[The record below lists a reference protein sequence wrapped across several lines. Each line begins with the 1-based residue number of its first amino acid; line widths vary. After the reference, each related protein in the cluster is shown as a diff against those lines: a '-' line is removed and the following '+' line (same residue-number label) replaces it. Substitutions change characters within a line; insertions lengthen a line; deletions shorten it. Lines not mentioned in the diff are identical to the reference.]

1 MTKDELPSFGGKT
14 IEEWNQEW
22 VRVPD
27 GLKHHQSQ
35 LTYVVGLY
43 RYRLHSQDMALG
55 TGTDSKGGIAKRL
68 SDFIRPG
75 WSGRSH
81 HAGQLIFEHRKKLEL
96 WVLITGSGPAAR
108 SVARR
113 LKAPMEAFHQPAWNA
128 PNPNSETKR
137 KAKPRRRPT
146 SMKVAPVLNRYV
158 LRGAEDA
165 GPLSQ
170 MRA

>member
-1 MTKDELPSFGGKT
+1 MTENELPSLGGKT

-27 GLKHHQSQ
+27 GLKHHQPQ
-35 LTYVVGLY
+35 LTDVVGLY

-96 WVLITGSGPAAR
+96 WVLITGSGLAAR

-113 LKAPMEAFHQPAWNA
+113 LKAPMEAFHQPAWND
-128 PNPNSETKR
+128 PNPSSESKL
-137 KAKPRRRPT
+137 KAKPRRRPAA
-146 SMKVAPVLNRYV
+146 SEKAPVLNRFIM
-158 LRGAEDA
+158 RGTEEA
-165 GPLSQ
+165 GPNSQ
-170 MRA
+170 MGA